1 MITVS
6 GIEGQREKLQKII
19 STSPGMEKRINE
31 VIRKTLKEV
40 RDKLSANAKSGL
52 QMKSDPRNAYKA
64 VRFAVYRRIFGGQVN
79 ILNSRKKS
87 KGAFYAPPRKD
98 RDTKR
103 GGNRRKRSDRTI
115 DMMSYN
121 GNARGFVL
129 RFLNAGT
136 KVRYAGYGRNGRTD
150 EENQIFALSTGG
162 MGHRGSIQ
170 ARNWFGSASQKQ
182 LEAAVTNIQK
192 MIDQIINEEFL

>member
-1 MITVS
+1 
-6 GIEGQREKLQKII
+6 
-19 STSPGMEKRINE
+19 MEKRINE
-31 VIRKTLKEV
+31 VVRKTLKEV
-40 RDKLSANAKSGL
+40 RNKLADEAKSGL
-52 QMKSDPRNAYKA
+52 HMKSDPRNAYRA

-98 RDTKR
+98 RDTNR

-129 RFLNAGT
+129 RFLNQGT
-136 KVRYAGYGRNGRTD
+136 KVRYAGYGRNGRTE
-150 EENQIFALSTGG
+150 EENQIFALNIGG
-162 MGHRGSIQ
+162 MGHRGSIT
-170 ARNWFGSASQKQ
+170 ARNWFSGASQKQ
-182 LEAAVTNIQK
+182 LDAAVTNIQK
-192 MIDQIINEEFL
+192 LIDKIINEEFL